1 MEQQSN
7 TATQKKGSLLLPILA
22 MACHLLLPVTF
33 MLILMINL
41 MINESLYAALGLG
54 SSALSAWLQTLL
66 SVLQYGLSML
76 VPLQILAGIVLGA
89 VYLFTKRKRPI
100 GYVLSIGSIVHPFFW
115 IGLIS
120 ILFSTGVLRLM

>member
-66 SVLQYGLSML
+66 IVLQYGLSMYFCTGWRTL
-76 VPLQILAGIVLGA
+76 NERRESGFGFFVFTVLKH
-89 VYLFTKRKRPI
+89 LLCLT
-100 GYVLSIGSIVHPFFW
+100 
-115 IGLIS
+115 
-120 ILFSTGVLRLM
+120 